1 MPLQRHAVRRRRKAE
16 GSPKTCHDQ
25 VRLVEL
31 GGKLLLR
38 RTSMSFLTFF
48 FAGLLSAGLSGG
60 IDEPSVDT
68 LQVAVVTADKGVVVS
83 RADTLLSAGSFT
95 VSEVLQKSP
104 SLHVGDNGG
113 LAGLKTVSLRGMGSA
128 HTAVYIDGVRVGN
141 VQSGQ
146 NDLGMLD
153 AGAYESAVVDYA
165 QNSVSFNTARPKFGT
180 SPVAG
185 NVRFSAGSFGTYM
198 PSARLDFRL
207 SERVSLSANAS
218 GAFSKGNFSYGD
230 GLVRENNDLSQ
241 VRAGLDLFGRVAGG
255 EYHVKAYYN
264 DAERGTPGSVDWP
277 SDDRQKDMN
286 AFVQGTLRKNFS
298 TLYTLRLSSKASY
311 DDIFYTSSWGDSR
324 YGQTELQLNSAHDFQ
339 IRKWWKLS
347 LAADVQ
353 WDGLESSNYS
363 ASRFTALTALA
374 SSFRT
379 DRFAADVALEYA
391 GAFDRGAKDR
401 SAVSPS
407 VGLRYAVAQG
417 LEITAFGRRAYRVPT
432 FNELYYVG
440 YGNPDLKP
448 EDAWMTGIGADFE
461 RQLADSWT
469 VNAKVDGFYNMLA
482 DKITS
487 APSEAD
493 PNIWMPYNI
502 GKVQSAGVDVV
513 AGIEHAG
520 EWRYSFNVKW
530 SYQSALDMTPGSYS
544 YGTQIPYIARNTV
557 IVDGSIAWKGW
568 NFIPLWQ
575 FRGGRS
581 DGTGELP
588 DWNTLDVTVAKS
600 VDLGSIG
607 TLVLKLSVRN
617 ALDNRYEMVSG
628 YPMPGRSITGGLEL
642 RF

>member
-1 MPLQRHAVRRRRKAE
+1 MPLQHFAVRRRREAE

-38 RTSMSFLTFF
+38 RIIMSFLTFF

-83 RADTLLSAGSFT
+83 RADTLRSAGSFT

-146 NDLGMLD
+146 NDLGMLE
-153 AGAYESAVVDYA
+153 AGAYDAAVVDYA
-165 QNSVSFNTARPKFGT
+165 QNSISFNTARPKFGA

-207 SERVSLSANAS
+207 SERVSFSANAS
-218 GAFSKGNFSYGD
+218 GAFSNGDFSYGD
-230 GLVRENNDLSQ
+230 GLVRENNDLAQ
-241 VRAGLDLFGRVAGG
+241 IRAGLDLFGRMEGG
-255 EYHVKAYYN
+255 EYHMKAYYN
-264 DAERGTPGSVDWP
+264 DVERGTPGSVEWP
-277 SDDRQKDMN
+277 SDDRQDDMN

-298 TLYTLRLSSKASY
+298 PLYTLRLSSKASY

-324 YGQTELQLNSAHDFQ
+324 YGQAELQLNSAHDFQ
-339 IRKWWKLS
+339 IRKWLKMS

-353 WDGLESSNYS
+353 WDGLESSNYD

-374 SSFRT
+374 ASFRT
-379 DRFAADVALEYA
+379 DRFAADIALEYA
-391 GAFDRGAKDR
+391 GAFDRGAMSR

-407 VGLRYAVAQG
+407 AGLRYAVFKG

-448 EDAWMTGIGADFE
+448 EDAWMSGLGADFE
-461 RQLADSWT
+461 RRLDDSWT
-469 VNAKVDGFYNMLA
+469 VNAKVDGFYNRLTE
-482 DKITS
+482 KITS

-502 GKVQSAGVDVV
+502 GKVRSIGVDVI
-513 AGIEHAG
+513 AGVEHEGA
-520 EWRYSFNVKW
+520 WRYSFNVKW
-530 SYQSALDMTPGSYS
+530 SYQSAVDMTPDSYS
-544 YGTQIPYIARNTV
+544 YGEQIPYIARNTV

-568 NFIPLWQ
+568 SLVPLWQ
-575 FRGGRS
+575 YRGGRS
-581 DGTGELP
+581 DGAGELP
-588 DWNTLDVTVAKS
+588 DWNTLDITVAKS
-600 VDLGSIG
+600 VGLGSMGI
-607 TLVLKLSVRN
+607 LSLKLSVKN
-617 ALDNRYEMVSG
+617 ALDSRYEMVSG
-628 YPMPGRSITGGLEL
+628 YPMPGRSVTGGLEY